1 MESTAEAAPTDDAVL
16 TADAVLAALDA
27 VADPADA
34 VALARYFKTGPGE
47 YGEGDVFVGVR
58 MGPVTAIAKRFVGMS
73 VQELERLLDS
83 PVHEARSIAIA
94 IMNAEAT
101 KKSTS
106 AARRRELYEL
116 YLRRHDRINNW
127 DLVDG
132 GCRSVLG
139 TYLADKPRDVLY
151 RLAASENLWERR
163 SAIVTTWTFIRAG
176 ESRDVLALAER
187 LLDDREDLIHKAVGW
202 MLRELGEVD
211 RGALLGFLEAHA
223 ATMPRTML
231 RYALEKLDVQER
243 ERFMGMRKVAAAL
256 AKDANA

>member
-1 MESTAEAAPTDDAVL
+1 MEP
-16 TADAVLAALDA
+16 TADAVLKALDA
-27 VADPADA
+27 AADAADA

-58 MGPVTAIAKRFVGMS
+58 MGPVTAIAKQSLGMS
-73 VQELERLLDS
+73 VTELERLLES
-83 PVHEARSIAIA
+83 PVHEARSVAIG
-94 IMNAEAT
+94 IMNAEAS
-101 KKSTS
+101 KKGTS
-106 AARRRELYEL
+106 PTRRRELYDL

-139 TYLADKPRDVLY
+139 GYLADKPRDVLY
-151 RLAASENLWERR
+151 RLAASDSLWERR

-176 ESRDVLALAER
+176 ESRDVLALAEL
-187 LLDDREDLIHKAVGW
+187 LLDDREDLIHKSVGW
-202 MLRELGEVD
+202 MLRELGDMD
-211 RGALLGFLEAHA
+211 RGALLGFLETHA

-231 RYALEKLDVQER
+231 RYAVEKLDREER
-243 ERFMGMRKVAAAL
+243 ERFMGMRKLASTL